1 MESNMV
7 NKLSSLLR
15 LGLVSKNNVRRATML
30 LQQPDKAMSNPAY
43 RTLMQDIL
51 VDIMDR
57 ILNSKALYAAVRQ
70 NLVRE
75 PVTEDVGEERTKT
88 LLRSG
93 LVPKKDIMVAR
104 RALSSKS
111 KAKSMAT
118 VKAYRELMIDLL
130 DSMVGKITG
139 NPTLYNAFKQT
150 MGKQK
155 VEDMEESFEQ
165 PNEDTIAELLLHE
178 TAAELLEANKPTKP
192 DLWSQAKSKARAKF
206 KVYPS
211 AYANGWAV
219 KWYNEHGGGWKSVSE
234 GKTFFRLQEELGYG
248 TSGKTSDA
256 REKSRHR
263 ARKLR
268 DKLEGTKDKKA
279 VKESALNE
287 SEYSEVL
294 TGYPNRGVDTDVEP
308 VKYDADR
315 LAKINGVLTALGRYT
330 YQHTSEAMTR
340 IRTRLNLFMLD
351 FQWTPWKWQEGNT
364 GVFTL
369 DVVKFGRVD
378 GVDAYTGEVRM
389 DGRANPMSGFS
400 EYTLTVNVSVSD
412 NGFYSV
418 QSNLQPKLSLVPEG
432 TEADGDTIEEDLQT
446 PARQRDMEHAIQRAE
461 NKASR
466 GYEAK
471 MTKTGKAAARG
482 RKQEAKYDAVSRRL
496 IARDTKEYDS
506 SKLYG
511 RGGKVVKGK
520 RKPVKEDADHIEEM
534 AQTPERSR
542 QVTRELEKLRSEF
555 ENRFEKLY
563 KKGAMERYSKKL
575 YGKDGKVVKGK
586 RKPVKEEVVD
596 EMAQTPER
604 VKEMQGKLDTVAS
617 KIRNKV
623 GDQPAAKKK
632 YNSILS
638 KDRNEFFA
646 KKMYGKGGK
655 VVKEGAEQIE
665 EMLKAGDTVKVPH
678 KGKMV
683 RGRIVRHDSGGSG
696 KAQQHGGGYVVDVG
710 EYGSITVPGHKVVKE
725 ALIGGQKKLDVN
737 KNKRLDSQDFK
748 LLRAK
753 KKPMQEQEQK
763 KPWWMTSTAAEL
775 AAAAQSASDARKG
788 EEAEKRKRHAQ
799 QNRRMKW
806 TLADKAQGKKTV
818 KEAAM
823 GKPKKMKMLRKI
835 KDGKVVSQRVIP
847 VPDPT
852 PKKS

>member
-315 LAKINGVLTALGRYT
+315 LAKINGVLTALSRYT

-418 QSNLQPKLSLVPEG
+418 QSSLQPKLSLVPEG
-432 TEADGDTIEEDLQT
+432 TEADGDTIEEDIQT
-446 PARQRDMEHAIQRAE
+446 PARERDMEHAIQRAE
-461 NKASR
+461 DKASR
-466 GYEAK
+466 GYSAK
-471 MTKTGKAAARG
+471 MNKSGKAAARG

-496 IARDTKEYDS
+496 IKKDQKEYAS

-511 RGGKVVKGK
+511 RGGKVVK
-520 RKPVKEDADHIEEM
+520 
-534 AQTPERSR
+534 
-542 QVTRELEKLRSEF
+542 
-555 ENRFEKLY
+555 
-563 KKGAMERYSKKL
+563 
-575 YGKDGKVVKGK
+575 
-586 RKPVKEEVVD
+586 
-596 EMAQTPER
+596 
-604 VKEMQGKLDTVAS
+604 
-617 KIRNKV
+617 
-623 GDQPAAKKK
+623 
-632 YNSILS
+632 
-638 KDRNEFFA
+638 
-646 KKMYGKGGK
+646 
-655 VVKEGAEQIE
+655 
-665 EMLKAGDTVKVPH
+665 
-678 KGKMV
+678 
-683 RGRIVRHDSGGSG
+683 
-696 KAQQHGGGYVVDVG
+696 
-710 EYGSITVPGHKVVKE
+710 
-725 ALIGGQKKLDVN
+725 
-737 KNKRLDSQDFK
+737 
-748 LLRAK
+748 
-753 KKPMQEQEQK
+753 
-763 KPWWMTSTAAEL
+763 
-775 AAAAQSASDARKG
+775 
-788 EEAEKRKRHAQ
+788 EEAEKLTEVRKQMGSGTWR
-799 QNRRMKW
+799 KSGSEF
-806 TLADKAQGKKTV
+806 DKETDANTWLKSKGYKFLTTDD
-818 KEAAM
+818 
-823 GKPKKMKMLRKI
+823 
-835 KDGKVVSQRVIP
+835 DGNSIYAKGRSRAYIASDSSSGWQVMVT
-847 VPDPT
+847 DT
-852 PKKS
+852 

>member
-1 MESNMV
+1 
-7 NKLSSLLR
+7 
-15 LGLVSKNNVRRATML
+15 
-30 LQQPDKAMSNPAY
+30 
-43 RTLMQDIL
+43 
-51 VDIMDR
+51 
-57 ILNSKALYAAVRQ
+57 VRQ

-192 DLWSQAKSKARAKF
+192 DLWAQAKSKARAKF

-219 KWYNEHGGGWKSVSE
+219 KWYNEQGGGWKSVSE

-418 QSNLQPKLSLVPEG
+418 QSSLQPKLSLVPEG

-482 RKQEAKYDAVSRRL
+482 RKQEAKHDAAARRL
-496 IARDTKEYDS
+496 IKKDQKEYAS

-511 RGGKVVKGK
+511 RGGKVVKEEAE
-520 RKPVKEDADHIEEM
+520 PIEEM
-534 AQTPERSR
+534 H
-542 QVTRELEKLRSEF
+542 
-555 ENRFEKLY
+555 
-563 KKGAMERYSKKL
+563 
-575 YGKDGKVVKGK
+575 
-586 RKPVKEEVVD
+586 
-596 EMAQTPER
+596 
-604 VKEMQGKLDTVAS
+604 
-617 KIRNKV
+617 
-623 GDQPAAKKK
+623 
-632 YNSILS
+632 
-638 KDRNEFFA
+638 
-646 KKMYGKGGK
+646 
-655 VVKEGAEQIE
+655 
-665 EMLKAGDTVKVPH
+665 KAGDTVKVPH

-683 RGRIVRHDSGGSG
+683 RGKIVRHDSGGSG

-725 ALIGGQKKLDVN
+725 AASGFSRKTLDSYIAKRGSQLSSMLSGHTRGKQLTGKQQANAVKGIKAAMAAKTTNEEVVDEALIGGQKKLDVN

-753 KKPMQEQEQK
+753 KKPVQEQEQK

>member
-192 DLWSQAKSKARAKF
+192 DLWAQAKSKARAKF

-219 KWYNEHGGGWKSVSE
+219 KWYNEQGGGWKSVSE

-248 TSGKTSDA
+248 TSGKTSA
-256 REKSRHR
+256 QREETRSR

-418 QSNLQPKLSLVPEG
+418 QSSLQPKLSLVPEG
-432 TEADGDTIEEDLQT
+432 TEADGDTIEEDIQT
-446 PARQRDMEHAIQRAE
+446 PARERDMEHAIQRAE

-482 RKQEAKYDAVSRRL
+482 RKQEAKHDAAARRL
-496 IARDTKEYDS
+496 IKKDQKEYAS

-511 RGGKVVKGK
+511 RGGKV
-520 RKPVKEDADHIEEM
+520 VKEDADHIEEM

-542 QVTRELEKLRSEF
+542 QVTRELDKMRSEF

-575 YGKDGKVVKGK
+575 YGKDGKVVKRGK

-596 EMAQTPER
+596 E
-604 VKEMQGKLDTVAS
+604 
-617 KIRNKV
+617 
-623 GDQPAAKKK
+623 
-632 YNSILS
+632 
-638 KDRNEFFA
+638 
-646 KKMYGKGGK
+646 
-655 VVKEGAEQIE
+655 
-665 EMLKAGDTVKVPH
+665 
-678 KGKMV
+678 
-683 RGRIVRHDSGGSG
+683 
-696 KAQQHGGGYVVDVG
+696 
-710 EYGSITVPGHKVVKE
+710 
-725 ALIGGQKKLDVN
+725 ALIGGQKRLDVN

-852 PKKS
+852 LKKS

>member
-1 MESNMV
+1 
-7 NKLSSLLR
+7 
-15 LGLVSKNNVRRATML
+15 
-30 LQQPDKAMSNPAY
+30 
-43 RTLMQDIL
+43 
-51 VDIMDR
+51 
-57 ILNSKALYAAVRQ
+57 
-70 NLVRE
+70 
-75 PVTEDVGEERTKT
+75 
-88 LLRSG
+88 
-93 LVPKKDIMVAR
+93 
-104 RALSSKS
+104 
-111 KAKSMAT
+111 
-118 VKAYRELMIDLL
+118 
-130 DSMVGKITG
+130 
-139 NPTLYNAFKQT
+139 
-150 MGKQK
+150 
-155 VEDMEESFEQ
+155 
-165 PNEDTIAELLLHE
+165 
-178 TAAELLEANKPTKP
+178 
-192 DLWSQAKSKARAKF
+192 
-206 KVYPS
+206 
-211 AYANGWAV
+211 V
-219 KWYNEHGGGWKSVSE
+219 KWYNEQGGGWKSVSE

-248 TSGKTSDA
+248 TSGKTSA
-256 REKSRHR
+256 QREETRSR

-418 QSNLQPKLSLVPEG
+418 QSSLQPKLSLVPEG
-432 TEADGDTIEEDLQT
+432 TEADGDTIEEDIQT
-446 PARQRDMEHAIQRAE
+446 PARERDMEHAIQRAE

-482 RKQEAKYDAVSRRL
+482 RKQEAKHDAAARRL
-496 IARDTKEYDS
+496 IKKDQKEYAS

-511 RGGKVVKGK
+511 RGGKV
-520 RKPVKEDADHIEEM
+520 VKEDADHIEEM

-542 QVTRELEKLRSEF
+542 QVTRELDKMRSEF

-575 YGKDGKVVKGK
+575 YGKDGKVVKRGK

-596 EMAQTPER
+596 EALIGGQKR
-604 VKEMQGKLDTVAS
+604 LDVNKNKRLDSQDFKLL
-617 KIRNKV
+617 R
-623 GDQPAAKKK
+623 AKKK
-632 YNSILS
+632 
-638 KDRNEFFA
+638 KPVE
-646 KKMYGKGGK
+646 
-655 VVKEGAEQIE
+655 
-665 EMLKAGDTVKVPH
+665 
-678 KGKMV
+678 
-683 RGRIVRHDSGGSG
+683 
-696 KAQQHGGGYVVDVG
+696 
-710 EYGSITVPGHKVVKE
+710 E

-852 PKKS
+852 LKKS

>member
-192 DLWSQAKSKARAKF
+192 DLWAQAKSKARAKF

-248 TSGKTSDA
+248 TSGKTSA
-256 REKSRHR
+256 QREETRSR

-268 DKLEGTKDKKA
+268 DKLESKKDKKA

-400 EYTLTVNVSVSD
+400 EYTLTVNVTVSD
-412 NGFYSV
+412 NGLYSV

-461 NKASR
+461 DKASR

-482 RKQEAKYDAVSRRL
+482 RKQEAKYDAAARRL
-496 IARDTKEYDS
+496 IKKDQKEYS
-506 SKLYG
+506 SLRKTYG
-511 RGGKVVKGK
+511 RGGKVVKEEAEK
-520 RKPVKEDADHIEEM
+520 LTEVRKQMGSGTWRKSGSEFDKETDANTWLKSKGYKFLTTDDDGNSIYAKGRSRAYIASDSSGGWQVMVKEA
-534 AQTPERSR
+534 ASGFSR
-542 QVTRELEKLRSEF
+542 KTLDSYIAKRGSQLSSMLSGHTR
-555 ENRFEKLY
+555 
-563 KKGAMERYSKKL
+563 
-575 YGKDGKVVKGK
+575 GKQLTGKQQANAVKGIK
-586 RKPVKEEVVD
+586 QAMAAKTTNEEVVD
-596 EMAQTPER
+596 
-604 VKEMQGKLDTVAS
+604 
-617 KIRNKV
+617 
-623 GDQPAAKKK
+623 
-632 YNSILS
+632 
-638 KDRNEFFA
+638 
-646 KKMYGKGGK
+646 
-655 VVKEGAEQIE
+655 
-665 EMLKAGDTVKVPH
+665 
-678 KGKMV
+678 
-683 RGRIVRHDSGGSG
+683 
-696 KAQQHGGGYVVDVG
+696 
-710 EYGSITVPGHKVVKE
+710 E

-775 AAAAQSASDARKG
+775 AAAAQSASDARRG

>member
-1 MESNMV
+1 
-7 NKLSSLLR
+7 
-15 LGLVSKNNVRRATML
+15 
-30 LQQPDKAMSNPAY
+30 
-43 RTLMQDIL
+43 
-51 VDIMDR
+51 
-57 ILNSKALYAAVRQ
+57 
-70 NLVRE
+70 
-75 PVTEDVGEERTKT
+75 
-88 LLRSG
+88 
-93 LVPKKDIMVAR
+93 
-104 RALSSKS
+104 
-111 KAKSMAT
+111 
-118 VKAYRELMIDLL
+118 
-130 DSMVGKITG
+130 
-139 NPTLYNAFKQT
+139 
-150 MGKQK
+150 
-155 VEDMEESFEQ
+155 
-165 PNEDTIAELLLHE
+165 
-178 TAAELLEANKPTKP
+178 
-192 DLWSQAKSKARAKF
+192 
-206 KVYPS
+206 
-211 AYANGWAV
+211 
-219 KWYNEHGGGWKSVSE
+219 VSE

-315 LAKINGVLTALGRYT
+315 LAKINGVLTALSRYT

-400 EYTLTVNVSVSD
+400 EYTLTVNVTVSD
-412 NGFYSV
+412 NGLYSV

-446 PARQRDMEHAIQRAE
+446 PARERDMEHAIQRAE

-482 RKQEAKYDAVSRRL
+482 RKQEAKHDAAARRL
-496 IARDTKEYDS
+496 IKKDQKEYAS

-511 RGGKVVKGK
+511 RGGKVVKEEAEK
-520 RKPVKEDADHIEEM
+520 LTEVRKQMGSGTWRKSGSEFDKETDANTWLKSKGYKFLTTDDDGNSIY
-534 AQTPERSR
+534 AKGRSR
-542 QVTRELEKLRSEF
+542 AYIASDSSSGWQV
-555 ENRFEKLY
+555 
-563 KKGAMERYSKKL
+563 M
-575 YGKDGKVVKGK
+575 
-586 RKPVKEEVVD
+586 
-596 EMAQTPER
+596 
-604 VKEMQGKLDTVAS
+604 
-617 KIRNKV
+617 
-623 GDQPAAKKK
+623 
-632 YNSILS
+632 
-638 KDRNEFFA
+638 
-646 KKMYGKGGK
+646 
-655 VVKEGAEQIE
+655 
-665 EMLKAGDTVKVPH
+665 
-678 KGKMV
+678 
-683 RGRIVRHDSGGSG
+683 
-696 KAQQHGGGYVVDVG
+696 
-710 EYGSITVPGHKVVKE
+710 VKE

-748 LLRAK
+748 LLRAE
-753 KKPMQEQEQK
+753 KKPVQEQK

-775 AAAAQSASDARKG
+775 AAAAQSASDARRG

-835 KDGKVVSQRVIP
+835 KDGKVVSQRVIRI
-847 VPDPT
+847 PDPT

>member
-1 MESNMV
+1 
-7 NKLSSLLR
+7 
-15 LGLVSKNNVRRATML
+15 
-30 LQQPDKAMSNPAY
+30 
-43 RTLMQDIL
+43 
-51 VDIMDR
+51 
-57 ILNSKALYAAVRQ
+57 
-70 NLVRE
+70 
-75 PVTEDVGEERTKT
+75 
-88 LLRSG
+88 
-93 LVPKKDIMVAR
+93 
-104 RALSSKS
+104 
-111 KAKSMAT
+111 
-118 VKAYRELMIDLL
+118 
-130 DSMVGKITG
+130 
-139 NPTLYNAFKQT
+139 
-150 MGKQK
+150 
-155 VEDMEESFEQ
+155 MEESFEQ

-192 DLWSQAKSKARAKF
+192 DLWAQAKSKARAKF

-248 TSGKTSDA
+248 TSGKTSA
-256 REKSRHR
+256 QREETRSR

-315 LAKINGVLTALGRYT
+315 LAKINGVLTALSRYT

-418 QSNLQPKLSLVPEG
+418 QSSLQPKLSLVPEG
-432 TEADGDTIEEDLQT
+432 TEADGDTIEEDIQT
-446 PARQRDMEHAIQRAE
+446 PARERDMEHAIQRAE

-482 RKQEAKYDAVSRRL
+482 RKQEAKHDAAARRL
-496 IARDTKEYDS
+496 IKKDQKEYAS

-520 RKPVKEDADHIEEM
+520 RKPVKEEVVDEA
-534 AQTPERSR
+534 ASGFSR
-542 QVTRELEKLRSEF
+542 KTLDSYIAKRGSQLSSMLSGHTR
-555 ENRFEKLY
+555 
-563 KKGAMERYSKKL
+563 
-575 YGKDGKVVKGK
+575 GKQLTGKQQANAVKGIK
-586 RKPVKEEVVD
+586 QAMAAKTTNEEVVD
-596 EMAQTPER
+596 
-604 VKEMQGKLDTVAS
+604 
-617 KIRNKV
+617 
-623 GDQPAAKKK
+623 
-632 YNSILS
+632 
-638 KDRNEFFA
+638 
-646 KKMYGKGGK
+646 
-655 VVKEGAEQIE
+655 
-665 EMLKAGDTVKVPH
+665 
-678 KGKMV
+678 
-683 RGRIVRHDSGGSG
+683 
-696 KAQQHGGGYVVDVG
+696 
-710 EYGSITVPGHKVVKE
+710 E
-725 ALIGGQKKLDVN
+725 ALIGGQKRLDVN

-748 LLRAK
+748 LLRAKK

-775 AAAAQSASDARKG
+775 AAAAQSASDARRG

-852 PKKS
+852 LKKS

>member
-1 MESNMV
+1 MESNTV

-30 LQQPDKAMSNPAY
+30 LQQPDKALSNPAY

-93 LVPKKDIMVAR
+93 LVPKKHIMVAR
-104 RALSSKS
+104 RALSNKS

-178 TAAELLEANKPTKP
+178 TAAELLEENKPTKP
-192 DLWSQAKSKARAKF
+192 DLWSQAKTNARSKF

-211 AYANGWAV
+211 ARANGWAV
-219 KWYNEHGGGWKSVSE
+219 KWYNEQGGGWKSVSE

-248 TSGKTSDA
+248 TSGKTSA
-256 REKSRHR
+256 QREETRSR

-268 DKLEGTKDKKA
+268 DKLESTKDKKA

-400 EYTLTVNVSVSD
+400 EYTLTVNVTVSD
-412 NGFYSV
+412 NGLYSV

-461 NKASR
+461 DKASR

-482 RKQEAKYDAVSRRL
+482 RKQEAKYDAAARRL
-496 IARDTKEYDS
+496 IKKDQKEYS
-506 SKLYG
+506 SLRKTYG
-511 RGGKVVKGK
+511 RGGKVVKEEAEK
-520 RKPVKEDADHIEEM
+520 LTEVRKQMGSGTWRKSGSEFDKETDANTWLKSKGYKFLTTDDDGNSIYAKGRSRAYIASDYSGGWQVMVKEA
-534 AQTPERSR
+534 
-542 QVTRELEKLRSEF
+542 L
-555 ENRFEKLY
+555 
-563 KKGAMERYSKKL
+563 
-575 YGKDGKVVKGK
+575 
-586 RKPVKEEVVD
+586 
-596 EMAQTPER
+596 
-604 VKEMQGKLDTVAS
+604 
-617 KIRNKV
+617 
-623 GDQPAAKKK
+623 
-632 YNSILS
+632 
-638 KDRNEFFA
+638 
-646 KKMYGKGGK
+646 
-655 VVKEGAEQIE
+655 QIE
-665 EMLKAGDTVKVPH
+665 EMHKAGDTVKVPH

-683 RGRIVRHDSGGSG
+683 RGKIVRHDSGGSG

-710 EYGSITVPGHKVVKE
+710 EHGSITVPGHKVVKE
-725 ALIGGQKKLDVN
+725 ALIGGQKRLDVN

-753 KKPMQEQEQK
+753 KKPVQEQEQK

-775 AAAAQSASDARKG
+775 AAAAQSASDARRG

-823 GKPKKMKMLRKI
+823 DKPKKMKMLRKI

>member
-192 DLWSQAKSKARAKF
+192 DLWAQAKSKARAKF

-248 TSGKTSDA
+248 TSGKTSA
-256 REKSRHR
+256 QREETRSR

-315 LAKINGVLTALGRYT
+315 LAKINGVLTALSRYT

-418 QSNLQPKLSLVPEG
+418 QSSLQPKLSLVPEG
-432 TEADGDTIEEDLQT
+432 TEADGDTIEEDIQT
-446 PARQRDMEHAIQRAE
+446 PARERDMEHAIQRAE

-482 RKQEAKYDAVSRRL
+482 RKQEAKHDAAARRL
-496 IARDTKEYDS
+496 IKKDQKEYAS

-520 RKPVKEDADHIEEM
+520 RKPVKEEVVDEA
-534 AQTPERSR
+534 ASGFSR
-542 QVTRELEKLRSEF
+542 KTLDSYIAKRGSQLSSMLSGHTR
-555 ENRFEKLY
+555 
-563 KKGAMERYSKKL
+563 
-575 YGKDGKVVKGK
+575 GKQLTGKQQANAVKGIK
-586 RKPVKEEVVD
+586 QAMAAKTTNEEVVD
-596 EMAQTPER
+596 
-604 VKEMQGKLDTVAS
+604 
-617 KIRNKV
+617 
-623 GDQPAAKKK
+623 
-632 YNSILS
+632 
-638 KDRNEFFA
+638 
-646 KKMYGKGGK
+646 
-655 VVKEGAEQIE
+655 
-665 EMLKAGDTVKVPH
+665 
-678 KGKMV
+678 
-683 RGRIVRHDSGGSG
+683 
-696 KAQQHGGGYVVDVG
+696 
-710 EYGSITVPGHKVVKE
+710 E
-725 ALIGGQKKLDVN
+725 ALIGGQKRLDVN

-748 LLRAK
+748 LLRAKK

-775 AAAAQSASDARKG
+775 AAAAQSASDARRG

-835 KDGKVVSQRVIP
+835 KDGKVVSQRVIR